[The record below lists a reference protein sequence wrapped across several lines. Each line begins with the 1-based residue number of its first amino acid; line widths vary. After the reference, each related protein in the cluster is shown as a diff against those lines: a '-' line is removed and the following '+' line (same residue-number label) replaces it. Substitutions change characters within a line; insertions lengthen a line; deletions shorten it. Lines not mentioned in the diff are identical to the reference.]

1 MQNSGS
7 GSDADRSLNTEI
19 VESLAR
25 RGFNATPDAL
35 KAIAESDSPHET
47 VERLSSRV
55 DGPVVTAHHV
65 ADLNGTGTGTGTS
78 SHDPSVSSGEAT
90 HGVSPP
96 SRDDDTTSS
105 RSTSTV
111 SRRPDSERH
120 VSVEDTITGNST
132 TTGEIDD
139 FVGLFRDRYEKLSG
153 ILRKRLSPR
162 TVESLSSRGGGGD
175 EVELVGMVN
184 DIRSTSSGNTLVIIE
199 DTTGEMRVLLSDDL
213 SDEAQSLVVDEV
225 VGVRGRLSDDA
236 GIVFADSLHYP
247 DVPPRRQ
254 PNTADLD
261 RDVKAALI
269 SDIHFG
275 SDAFLRDKWDAF
287 TDWLHSQPEIEY
299 VLVAGDLVEGVGVY
313 PGQDDELTT
322 VDLYEQYEDCA
333 DGLRQIPDD
342 IDVITIPGNHDS
354 VRLAEPQPAL
364 PDEFREPFAENVEF
378 YGNPSTVDLEGV
390 KVLMY
395 HGMSLNPF
403 VEKTPG
409 AEIESPETAMI
420 PIIKKRHLAPMYG
433 DVRLSPET
441 TDHLVIDEIPDILH
455 AGHVHTVGVDRY
467 NSVTLLNSG
476 AWQGQTEYQKSM
488 NIQPDPGIAPII
500 DLNSLEVTL
509 RQF

>member
-1 MQNSGS
+1 MGTSS
-7 GSDADRSLNTEI
+7 EHDADTSLNTEI
-19 VESLAR
+19 VDALAE
-25 RGFNATPDAL
+25 RGLNATPDAL

-47 VERLSSRV
+47 VDLVSEEV
-55 DGPVVTAHHV
+55 DEPVVTVHHI
-65 ADLNGTGTGTGTS
+65 ANLTGTS
-78 SHDPSVSSGEAT
+78 SHDPSVSSGNAD
-90 HGVSPP
+90 S
-96 SRDDDTTSS
+96 
-105 RSTSTV
+105 STSTERSNATHTETVSDTSSSNSV
-111 SRRPDSERH
+111 SRRPDSERY
-120 VSVEDTITGNST
+120 VSVKDTITGNST

-184 DIRSTSSGNTLVIIE
+184 DIRSTSSGNTLVILE

-213 SDEAQSLVVDEV
+213 SDEAQRLVVDEV

-247 DVPPRRQ
+247 DVPPRRE
-254 PNTADLD
+254 PNTADLNT
-261 RDVKAALI
+261 DVKAALI

-275 SDAFLRDKWDAF
+275 SDAFLRDKWDEF

-322 VDLYEQYEDCA
+322 VDLYEQYENCA
-333 DGLRQIPDD
+333 DGFRQIPDD

-441 TDHLVIDEIPDILH
+441 TDHLVIDEIPDIIH

-467 NSVTLLNSG
+467 RSVTLLNSG